1 MALPRLN
8 LRSAIEWQDV
18 WSSFDSRRNAR
29 ASEGAHDVAA
39 MIAAA
44 ANEPDMFGGAGVAAE

>member
-1 MALPRLN
+1 MMRVN
-8 LRSAIEWQDV
+8 RQDM
-18 WSSFDSRRNAR
+18 WSSFDARRNAH

-44 ANEPDMFGGAGVAAE
+44 ANEPDMFGSAGVAAE

>member
-1 MALPRLN
+1 MGLHR
-8 LRSAIEWQDV
+8 QDV
-18 WSSFDSRRNAR
+18 RSNFDSRRDAK
-29 ASEGAHDVAA
+29 ASDSVNDVAA